1 MKEISI
7 HNFLKMNRSEVQII
21 DVRELYEYENGNLD
35 ALHIPMDQILESTN
49 KLNRTKQVIIYCQ
62 TGRRAAAVIY
72 MLNKQFGLKNIVNLE
87 GGYSAYLELTSNKA
101 TV

>member
-1 MKEISI
+1 MKEISV
-7 HNFLKMNRSEVQII
+7 HNFLKMNRSEFQII
-21 DVRELYEYENGNLD
+21 DIRERYEYEYGNID
-35 ALHIPMDQILESTN
+35 ALHIPMDQILDSTN

-72 MLNKQFGLKNIVNLE
+72 MLNKQFGLKNIVNLK
-87 GGYSAYLELTSNKA
+87 GGYSAYLESTSNKA